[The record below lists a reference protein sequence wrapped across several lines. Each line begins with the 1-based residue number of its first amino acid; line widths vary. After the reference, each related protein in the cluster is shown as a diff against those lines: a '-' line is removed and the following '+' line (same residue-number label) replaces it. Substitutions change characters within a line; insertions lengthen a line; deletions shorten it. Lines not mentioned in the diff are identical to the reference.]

1 MKKTLLCFKHLFT
14 AVIPALAC
22 LLLSTSL
29 QAASLGSA
37 APVTQLL
44 ARDLTQGTGIQLH
57 YLPAERLP
65 LNRIPAW
72 FNRVNPSEL
81 PALDAVLTLESVWQ
95 DINLYPALRQRNIR
109 VVPIDLAQEI
119 APGGARVIQRPGLLT
134 PDYFWLD
141 LNNLTLMVNI
151 AARDLSRIWPEQAT
165 TLDHNRRQ
173 LVQQIQQTAIQ
184 LDDLLLEAGIESL
197 AVDDERLVPLALMMA
212 VPLVTADQADMLLST
227 GKRDGQ
233 RTWVVDPLLR
243 TGQESLADWLQ
254 QLLSSLQVA
263 AE

>member
-1 MKKTLLCFKHLFT
+1 MKKNRSLFNLLLIT
-14 AVIPALAC
+14 ALAC
-22 LLLSTSL
+22 LLLSQTL
-29 QAASLGSA
+29 LAASLGSA
-37 APVTQLL
+37 TPVTQLL
-44 ARDLTQGTGIQLH
+44 AKDLTRDTGIQLH

-95 DINLYPALRQRNIR
+95 DIHLYPALRQRNIR

-119 APGGARVIQRPGLLT
+119 APGGARVIQRPNRPS

-151 AARDLSRIWPEQAT
+151 AARDLSRIWPEKAAI
-165 TLDHNRRQ
+165 LDRNRRQ

-197 AVDDERLVPLALMMA
+197 ALDDERLAPLALMMA
-212 VPLVTADQADMLLST
+212 VPLVAADQASLLLSAS
-227 GKRDGQ
+227 KRDGE
-233 RTWVVDPLLR
+233 RRWVIDPLLR
-243 TGQESLADWLQ
+243 PSSESLAAWLQ
-254 QLLSSLQVA
+254 ELLSSLKIAV
-263 AE
+263 E